1 MRVIICY
8 VKLEGDGLLLNGFK
22 LTLDHGFCHA
32 QDCQLGEA
40 VERLL
45 LTYLLALHVVAAGGA
60 ISRVLAALRL
70 GGSAGVKWRVSGGCD
85 GGVVGG
91 GGHGGGDGGGGV
103 VAGEGVVGD
112 GLRLQTNATRPS
124 QRHGKNKFQCFR
136 YSTSFQKPKDQYLPL
151 CKHHD
156 MH

>member
-1 MRVIICY
+1 M
-8 VKLEGDGLLLNGFK
+8 
-22 LTLDHGFCHA
+22 
-32 QDCQLGEA
+32 
-40 VERLL
+40 
-45 LTYLLALHVVAAGGA
+45 VAAGGA

-70 GGSAGVKWRVSGGCD
+70 GGGAGVKWRVSGGCD

-136 YSTSFQKPKDQYLPL
+136 YSTSLEKPKDQYLPL
-151 CKHHD
+151 DKHHV
-156 MH
+156 MHWLESYTSFHWQSADCLAGISNEQEAKAALSAKKNV